1 MKVVIKVG
9 SQAILSA
16 AGEPLI
22 AVMENIIDQIIELQI
37 AGHQVILV
45 SSGAVALGRGIARRI
60 NGREYANSVAD
71 KQLLA
76 SLGQFSCAVIID
88 QI

>member
-37 AGHQVILV
+37 AGHQVILLM
-45 SSGAVALGRGIARRI
+45 SQKCFQQSEL
-60 NGREYANSVAD
+60 E
-71 KQLLA
+71 
-76 SLGQFSCAVIID
+76 
-88 QI
+88 